1 MQRSIKISNIM
12 TRGVVVV
19 FMKRN
24 ILKYCITC
32 LLFIVLGLT
41 LVGCDFAF
49 FDNDNKIVEDKLDS
63 LLNAIETE
71 NKDTI
76 HALFAHNKINNISNF
91 DDDIDELLAYYQG
104 NHSSYRNW
112 GLGTDI
118 DVDSG
123 ITKKWFN
130 ISYDVTTTTDVYRT
144 AIYWCVQDTG
154 DGANVGIWSLYI
166 LKLSEDSNP
175 DYAYRGDG
183 EWTPGIQVGK
193 PRSS

>member
-1 MQRSIKISNIM
+1 
-12 TRGVVVV
+12 
-19 FMKRN
+19 MKRS
-24 ILKYCITC
+24 ILKYCITY
-32 LLFIVLGLT
+32 LLFIVLGVT

-49 FDNDNKIVEDKLDS
+49 FNNDNKISEDKFKSFLF
-63 LLNAIETE
+63 AIETG

-76 HALFAHNKINNISNF
+76 RALFSYNKINNISDF
-91 DDDIDELLAYYQG
+91 DDDIDGLLTYYQG
-104 NHSSYRNW
+104 NHSSYDYW

-130 ISYDVTTTTDVYRT
+130 ISYDVTTPIDVYRI

-154 DGANVGIWSLYI
+154 DDANVGIWSLYI
-166 LKLSEDSNP
+166 LKLSADSNP

-183 EWTPGIQVGK
+183 QWTPGIHIAI
-193 PRSS
+193 PRPV